1 MSHTQISW
9 VLALDLVLVLDWV
22 HAVLALQPR
31 VVTALVTDDGVEAA
45 GAGAVREGDWN
56 CLHTD

>member
-1 MSHTQISW
+1 
-9 VLALDLVLVLDWV
+9 LVLVLDWV

-45 GAGAVREGDWN
+45 GAGVVREADWN